1 MTAPESGSG
10 SPSELTIPDYDQ
22 VWEEVYGDLQDLGPT
37 HLHMRRIM
45 SRMLAPLQYSSVLD
59 VGVGFGHNL
68 PLLTQGR
75 QITRIAGIDISERA
89 VSEVRRHWQGEFTQL
104 DITEGSLP
112 DTFDLVCCSLVLE
125 HVSDDAATLANLRRM
140 TSKFLLL
147 TTIGGRLERYL
158 PWERQ
163 MGHVRNYA
171 PGELE
176 AKLESAGLEVIDFR
190 RWGFPF
196 YSPLLRLVL
205 NRATASKEMS
215 SGSRLA
221 GKLLYWLFF
230 LNSSRRGDV
239 LIVLARPQPTR

>member
-1 MTAPESGSG
+1 MSAPEPPPGQC
-10 SPSELTIPDYDQ
+10 LPDYDQ
-22 VWEEVYGDLQDLGPT
+22 IWEEVYGDLQDLGPT

-45 SRMLAPLQYSSVLD
+45 RRMLAPLQYTSVLD

-68 PLLTQGR
+68 PLLTEGR
-75 QITRIAGIDISERA
+75 RVDRIAGVDISERA
-89 VSEVRRHWQGEFTQL
+89 VSEVRRHWQGEFSQL
-104 DITEGSLP
+104 DITQGSLP
-112 DTFDLVCCSLVLE
+112 DTFELVCCSLVLE
-125 HVSDDAATLANLRRM
+125 HVLDDETTLANLRRM
-140 TSKFLLL
+140 SSKYLLL

-176 AKLESAGLEVIDFR
+176 RKLDAAGLEAIEFR

-196 YSPLLRLVL
+196 YSPLLRMAL

-221 GKLLYWLFF
+221 GKLLYWMFF
-230 LNSSRRGDV
+230 LNSSRVGDV
-239 LIVLARPQPTR
+239 LIVLARPR